1 MANPSETEEREPHR
15 DGGPLS
21 LYVTIR
27 VVLMGELKRWAGRQ
41 EVTVELPDGSTVQTL
56 AKKLSDLCGETF
68 AQNALTKER
77 AIQPYV
83 AVFIDGVQMGRLAGT
98 QTVLAGGKVEL
109 MLLPMYEGG

>member
-1 MANPSETEEREPHR
+1 MANPSETGERDPR
-15 DGGPLS
+15 QDGSTRSQP
-21 LYVTIR
+21 VR
-27 VVLMGELKRWAGRQ
+27 VKVVLMGELKRWAGRQ
-41 EVTVELPDGSTVQTL
+41 ELTVELPGGSTVQTL

-77 AIQPYV
+77 SIQPHV

-98 QTVLAGGKVEL
+98 QTILTGGKVEL